1 MSLPRQRARN
11 GVLSADVAARQPCP
25 TANHEPQIMDEVA
38 KQFGFQYSVRTA
50 DIDEK
55 AIRHDDPHKLV
66 LALARAK
73 CDAIL
78 ARMDASE
85 RATAGD
91 GRGPFLLTCDQVVVY
106 QGRILEK
113 PEDQEECRSFI
124 RGYANAPA
132 STVGSVLCCDMETGH
147 RFEAVDVSHIH
158 FTPIPEGVVDKLLQE
173 GDCMWCAGGLMVE
186 HPLVVPHV
194 VRIEGT
200 QDGVMG
206 LSKALV
212 AKLLLQAAGL

>member
-124 RGYANAPA
+124 RCA
-132 STVGSVLCCDMETGH
+132 STHPESEGMSRLECRGSHSQKVGLETLRLYSCWCSLSPWWQVCRLKCERCWH
-147 RFEAVDVSHIH
+147 MLPLRWRAWESAD
-158 FTPIPEGVVDKLLQE
+158 PCL
-173 GDCMWCAGGLMVE
+173 CAGAVSYTHLRAHETLMN
-186 HPLVVPHV
+186 L
-194 VRIEGT
+194 
-200 QDGVMG
+200 
-206 LSKALV
+206 
-212 AKLLLQAAGL
+212 